1 MKSADPN
8 MVEVVDEP
16 AGFSI
21 NFNEIKS
28 MIFRQRYIIIG
39 IIILTLIIGAIITL
53 ISPSIYQAET
63 KIQIDPDSN
72 DVVQDELDLRTQL
85 RGADVQR
92 YLNAQLDLIK
102 SRNMARRVA
111 ADLRLDANDDFLTKM
126 GAIALDEPTDDRSNQ
141 RTKLDQVT
149 NLLVANVDIVL
160 PFGNKVATISFK
172 SRDRNLAVQI
182 VNAYSKN
189 LITANIDQ
197 RFQATS
203 YARDFLQKEIG
214 DAKQRL
220 EEAERK
226 AILYAR
232 NTQIIDAS
240 DGVSTSEESTSP
252 RSITTANLVQMNADL
267 AAARTARILAEEKWQ
282 AVRNKSALDIAD
294 VQQNATIQ
302 QLLGEK
308 AGKEAEL
315 RELLNRYKPDHP
327 VALQSRAQIS
337 SLDSEVTTI
346 ARSIRSAIK
355 SEYDIALRQEQSLNR
370 NLSSMKSA
378 TLEEQDKR
386 VELNLLA
393 REVETNRSQYQSLL
407 NRYEEVNTN
416 ADVVTN
422 NISIIDEAQAAQKVA
437 PRPFINMLLSLLI
450 GAAAAFFVAFLRET
464 FDDSIRTPDDA
475 TRKLGL
481 PLLGTTPIYN
491 DELPIIDTLADRKS
505 AIAEAYAS
513 IRSSLEFSTADGAPK
528 SILLASSQPSEGKS
542 TSSVAIAESF
552 ARAGKK
558 TLLIDADLRNPS
570 LHRYLSV
577 KNTEGLVGT
586 LTGNADLDKAITQPE
601 NMNFDFLS
609 SGPMPPD
616 PTEIIVSSAIAR
628 FIKSLEGKYD
638 HIVFDGPPVMGL
650 ADSPQMSRAVAG
662 TVLVVEA
669 GRIRGG
675 QTKSAI
681 RRLNDAN
688 GNLLGVIL
696 SKFDG
701 VSSGYGQY
709 YGYEYSYKSRDAG

>member
-1 MKSADPN
+1 MKSADSN

-21 NFNEIKS
+21 DFNELKS
-28 MIFRQRYIIIG
+28 MAFRQRYIIIG
-39 IIILTLIIGAIITL
+39 ITILALIFGAIVTL
-53 ISPSIYQAET
+53 ISPSVYQAET
-63 KIQIDPDSN
+63 KIQIDPDTN
-72 DVVQDELDLRTQL
+72 DVVEDEVDIRTRL

-92 YLNAQLDLIK
+92 YLNSQLDLLK
-102 SRNMARRVA
+102 SRNMARRVV

-126 GAIALDEPTDDRSNQ
+126 GAVALDGPTGDGASQTTR
-141 RTKLDQVT
+141 LDQIT
-149 NLLVANVDIVL
+149 NLLVENVDIEL
-160 PFGNKVATISFK
+160 PFGSKVATLSFK
-172 SRDRNLAVQI
+172 SRDRKLAVQI
-182 VNAYSKN
+182 VNTYSKN

-197 RFQATS
+197 RFQATT

-220 EEAERK
+220 EEAERR

-240 DGVSTSEESTSP
+240 DGVSTNEDSTSP

-282 AVRNKSALDIAD
+282 SVRNKSALDIAD
-294 VQQNATIQ
+294 VQQNPTIQ
-302 QLLGEK
+302 QLLSEK

-327 VALQSRAQIS
+327 VALQSRAQIT
-337 SLDSEVTTI
+337 SLDSEVESI
-346 ARSIRSAIK
+346 ASNIRSSIK

-370 NLSSMKSA
+370 NLNSMKNA

-407 NRYEEVNTN
+407 NRYEQVNISS
-416 ADVVTN
+416 DVVTN
-422 NISIIDEAQAAQKVA
+422 NISIIDEAQAAQKVT
-437 PRPFINMLLSLLI
+437 PRPLINMLLSFLI

-481 PLLGTTPIYN
+481 PLLGTTPIYS
-491 DELPIIDTLADRKS
+491 DDLPIIDTLADRKS

-513 IRSSLEFSTADGAPK
+513 IRSSLEFSTANGAPK

-570 LHRYLSV
+570 LHQYLNV

-586 LTGNADLDKAITQPE
+586 LTGNADFDKAITQPE
-601 NMNFDFLS
+601 AMHFDFLS

-616 PTEIIVSSAIAR
+616 PTEIIITNAIAR
-628 FIKSLEGKYD
+628 FIKSLEDRYD

-701 VSSGYGQY
+701 ASSGYGQY
-709 YGYEYSYKSRDAG
+709 YGYEYSYKNSNAR